1 MESCNLKLY
10 YETESDI
17 DYMLTE
23 LENFLM
29 DFGIS
34 FSVEQQ
40 EIDYVTIALSRI
52 TMDDLSE

>member
-17 DYMLTE
+17 DYMLTD

-40 EIDYVTIALSRI
+40 ETDYVAIALSRI
-52 TMDDLSE
+52 IMDDLSD